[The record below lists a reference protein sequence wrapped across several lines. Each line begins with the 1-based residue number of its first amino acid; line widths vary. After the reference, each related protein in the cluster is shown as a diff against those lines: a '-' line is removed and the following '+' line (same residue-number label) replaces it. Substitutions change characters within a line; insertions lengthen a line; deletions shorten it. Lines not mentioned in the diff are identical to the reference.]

1 MVNQIR
7 AGARSQV
14 VVGDYT
20 KRTPSPSDAFSFSVG
35 PNKSYSLVPIAT
47 EGTIMRAHHVI
58 IAAVAVILIGVG
70 VKLIFVLAT
79 SVLRS

>member
-1 MVNQIR
+1 MMVNQIR

-47 EGTIMRAHHVI
+47 LNICMSLPP
-58 IAAVAVILIGVG
+58 AVKKDQDRIRLQD
-70 VKLIFVLAT
+70 
-79 SVLRS
+79 